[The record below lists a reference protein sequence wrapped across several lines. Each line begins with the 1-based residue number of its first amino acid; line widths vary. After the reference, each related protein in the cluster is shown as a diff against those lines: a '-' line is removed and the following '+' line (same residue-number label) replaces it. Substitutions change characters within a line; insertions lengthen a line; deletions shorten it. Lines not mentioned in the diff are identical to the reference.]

1 MGGSNLFMVLALLRM
16 DILLVRKEPYNGK
29 ETFMKVS

>member
-1 MGGSNLFMVLALLRM
+1 MGGSNLFMVLTLLRM
-16 DILLVRKEPYNGK
+16 DIWLVRKEPYNDK